1 MLHVCAKMQARVP
14 CMCAIVRVRKC
25 VSGEG
30 LNSRRM
36 CVHKCARARPALM
49 RSYAL
54 TFASGEGL
62 NSLCMS
68 CHKCPCV
75 RSACVR
81 LCPSCARV
89 ARGSTRAECVL
100 RGETGRT
107 VHQCGR
113 ARARAR
119 VARGS
124 TPAAYGRV
132 HVRVRT
138 VHECGRA
145 RASARVARGSTR
157 EACAFP
163 NASAL
168 ALH

>member
-1 MLHVCAKMQARVP
+1 MLNVCSEVKLVVPCINAVARV
-14 CMCAIVRVRKC
+14 
-25 VSGEG
+25 
-30 LNSRRM
+30 
-36 CVHKCARARPALM
+36 
-49 RSYAL
+49 
-54 TFASGEGL
+54 
-62 NSLCMS
+62 
-68 CHKCPCV
+68 
-75 RSACVR
+75 
-81 LCPSCARV
+81 
-89 ARGSTRAECVL
+89 
-100 RGETGRT
+100 
-107 VHQCGR
+107 R

-124 TPAAYGRV
+124 TRAAYGRV